1 MLERQKLGSIKSF
14 ENNDVFTSLF
24 PIFMLPNFYFLI
36 ALSRISKAM
45 LKDYSNSI
53 L

>member
-1 MLERQKLGSIKSF
+1 MRSIKSF

-24 PIFMLPNFYFLI
+24 SIFMLPDFYYLI
-36 ALSRISKAM
+36 ALSRIPKTM
-45 LKDYSNSI
+45 LKNYSNSI